1 MSEREIKIHIERHK
15 AFLEQWADEKLAYKQ
30 GYTDGRNYDMAKPLT
45 RQEVENATERA
56 FAHYQGYEDGE
67 NYQMS
72 EPREPRFEDDFF
84 NEPSDDDPY
93 EHHTSTIEDIAIS
106 KAHIYAV
113 EYDPNAGRVF
123 QRGNYAEV
131 KEAYKAG
138 FLEGF
143 AHRLTQPNVEG
154 EEE

>member
-1 MSEREIKIHIERHK
+1 MSERKPVTYEFLKKTVLEMK
-15 AFLEQWADEKLAYKQ
+15 ARSQ
-30 GYTDGRNYDMAKPLT
+30 GYFDGKAYD
-45 RQEVENATERA
+45 
-56 FAHYQGYEDGE
+56 
-67 NYQMS
+67 MS

-93 EHHTSTIEDIAIS
+93 EQYDWQQLTLDSIAIEKGHEYA
-106 KAHIYAV
+106 KAIANNRAFYV
-113 EYDPNAGRVF
+113 EL
-123 QRGNYAEV
+123 

-143 AHRLTQPNVEG
+143 AHRFTQPTIER